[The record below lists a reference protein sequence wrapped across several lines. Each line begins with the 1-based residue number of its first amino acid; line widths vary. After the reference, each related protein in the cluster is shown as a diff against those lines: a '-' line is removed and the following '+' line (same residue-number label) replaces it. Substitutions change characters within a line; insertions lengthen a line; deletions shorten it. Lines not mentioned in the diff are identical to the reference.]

1 MDLQLGRLPAPGQP
15 DGYAPRAVRPSG
27 TSQHPVVRTIFPRA
41 QVVATAAAVVLSV
54 WTMAGA
60 EELSGAAAVADAV
73 LWGKEMPAAAHTA
86 GLPRTV
92 QSQLAEYRERE
103 RVFRS
108 GLTPPPGA
116 TPDEIQTYDKRVGIE
131 RVVFCLFARGDS
143 ARVAPQYALDADI
156 EPDWQ
161 GLPEMPRREAKFIDR
176 LLADLPK
183 PWLAPYLNLVAGHR
197 KLCAS
202 EMDGSAADARS
213 RAMAED
219 ARRQLARARDG
230 GNRLIRVVAERLLA
244 TGRCSE
250 PQM

>member
-1 MDLQLGRLPAPGQP
+1 MAR
-15 DGYAPRAVRPSG
+15 R
-27 TSQHPVVRTIFPRA
+27 RTL
-41 QVVATAAAVVLSV
+41 VVL
-54 WTMAGA
+54 TLLATCTIANAGKP
-60 EELSGAAAVADAV
+60 ESSGAAAVAEAV
-73 LWGKEMPAAAHTA
+73 LWGREMATA
-86 GLPRTV
+86 DYTADLPRNV

-116 TPDEIQTYDKRVGIE
+116 TPEERETYERRVGIE

-161 GLPEMPRREAKFIDR
+161 GLPEMPRREAKFIDG
-176 LLADLPK
+176 LLADLPR

-213 RAMAED
+213 RAMTED

-230 GNRLIRVVAERLLA
+230 GNRLIRVVADRLLA
-244 TGRCSE
+244 SGRCGE
-250 PQM
+250 P

>member
-1 MDLQLGRLPAPGQP
+1 MLR
-15 DGYAPRAVRPSG
+15 PR
-27 TSQHPVVRTIFPRA
+27 TPVVL
-41 QVVATAAAVVLSV
+41 AVLALSSSAVLAV
-54 WTMAGA
+54 CTMAGA
-60 EELSGAAAVADAV
+60 GDPELSGVAAVADAV
-73 LWGKEMPAAAHTA
+73 LWGREMPSAAYTA

-103 RVFRS
+103 RVFHS
-108 GLTPPPGA
+108 GLTPPGA

-219 ARRQLARARDG
+219 ARRQLTRARDG

-250 PQM
+250 PKM